1 MQLFSTMS
9 DCFGKQLCE
18 QFIGLEILSLG
29 DDSSV
34 KVRKEA
40 IRHLPIISKL
50 VSKQF
55 FTNRFSTFFIEKAR
69 DQANWAIRK
78 TCVDI
83 IIEMSE
89 LSSEADRE
97 GSISDIMLG
106 LLKDTNKWVR
116 LSAYKNLGKFIHTLK
131 GLKIN

>member
-1 MQLFSTMS
+1 MAHDDSNEDNRIVAVQLFSNMS

-40 IRHLPIISKL
+40 IKHLPKISKL

-55 FTNRFSTFFIEKAR
+55 FANRFSSFFMEKAR
-69 DQANWAIRK
+69 DNSNWAIRK
-78 TCVDI
+78 ACVDI
-83 IIEMSE
+83 IIDM
-89 LSSEADRE
+89 A
-97 GSISDIMLG
+97 
-106 LLKDTNKWVR
+106 
-116 LSAYKNLGKFIHTLK
+116 
-131 GLKIN
+131 

>member
-1 MQLFSTMS
+1 MS

-40 IRHLPIISKL
+40 IKHLPIISKL

-55 FTNRFSTFFIEKAR
+55 FTNRFSSFFIEKAK
-69 DQANWAIRK
+69 DPNNWALRK
-78 TCVDI
+78 ACVDI
-83 IIEMSE
+83 IIDMAE
-89 LSSEADRE
+89 LSTDA
-97 GSISDIMLG
+97 
-106 LLKDTNKWVR
+106 
-116 LSAYKNLGKFIHTLK
+116 
-131 GLKIN
+131 